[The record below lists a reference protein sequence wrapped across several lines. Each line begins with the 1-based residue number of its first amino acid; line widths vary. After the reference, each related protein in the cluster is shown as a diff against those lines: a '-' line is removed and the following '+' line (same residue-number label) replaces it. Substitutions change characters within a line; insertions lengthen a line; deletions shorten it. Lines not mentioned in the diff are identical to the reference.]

1 MRVSIPTL
9 TLLAATTATA
19 SYVLEDDYSSSSF
32 AFMFD
37 FYTDDDPTNGYVN
50 YISQDEA
57 TSSGLYK
64 LDNGAVYMG
73 VDNTNTAS
81 GRGRNSIRI
90 SSKKTYNHGLI
101 ILDLA
106 HMPAGACG
114 TWPAFW
120 LLGPNWPYSGEV
132 DIIEGVNGQ
141 TNNNMAM
148 HTDSG
153 CSIVNTGAYSGSL
166 ETANC
171 DVNAADQATNAGCS
185 IRSGSTSSFGSGFNS
200 QGGGVY
206 ATEWTSEAVS
216 IWFFPR
222 GSIPSDITSGNPDTS
237 GWGLPQGQFAGS
249 CDIDSKIKNQQLV
262 FDVTFC
268 GDWAGNVWS
277 TDATCS
283 AKASTC
289 QDFVQNNPSAFQDT
303 YWLINSLKVYT
314 ENGGGAVTTTTNT
327 ATATSAASSGYETTV
342 TGTPTTFFT
351 LPASSTLQSSD
362 VAVPTTTSPAAV
374 VTTPAATTSVVV
386 VTTAPA
392 ALTETTTASAVAAT
406 TTAAATQGSSGGG
419 HWGGWRH
426 GGSSGSGSWGDWAS
440 GHSFGG
446 SSRWRR
452 WFS

>member
-1 MRVSIPTL
+1 
-9 TLLAATTATA
+9 
-19 SYVLEDDYSSSSF
+19 
-32 AFMFD
+32 
-37 FYTDDDPTNGYVN
+37 
-50 YISQDEA
+50 
-57 TSSGLYK
+57 
-64 LDNGAVYMG
+64 MG

-185 IRSGSTSSFGSGFNS
+185 ISSGSTSSFGSGFNS

-314 ENGGGAVTTTTNT
+314 ENGGGAATTTTTTNT

-351 LPASSTLQSSD
+351 LPASSTLQTSD
-362 VAVPTTTSPAAV
+362 IAVPTTTSPAAV

-392 ALTETTTASAVAAT
+392 ALTETTTPPAVAAT
-406 TTAAATQGSSGGG
+406 TTAATTQGSSGGG

-426 GGSSGSGSWGDWAS
+426 GGSSGSWGDWAS